1 MIIHLHS
8 YSRAATK
15 TLGRPH
21 WTAFGLL
28 LVACNGRLAVLDPPL
43 ETANAGASGSVAEPT
58 PVYGRVDL
66 DGGVYDDGELAK
78 AAAENVLVAHCG
90 PCHGP
95 ALSQAQA
102 PAGINFIG
110 DIDQLVV
117 AGLIVPLSSATSRI
131 VVVMRDGSMPPPGV
145 DAGPAPAPAEGDI
158 ETVAWFIDNPRYWPD
173 SSPPAI
179 VDAGSEAPAVDA
191 GAH

>member
-15 TLGRPH
+15 TLRRPH

-43 ETANAGASGSVAEPT
+43 ETANAGASGSAAGLT
-58 PVYGRVDL
+58 PVYGGVDL

-78 AAAENVLVAHCG
+78 AAAENVLTANCDL
-90 PCHGP
+90 CHGP

-110 DIDQLVV
+110 DINQLVV

-131 VVVMRDGSMPPPGV
+131 VVVMRDGSMPPPG
-145 DAGPAPAPAEGDI
+145 DAGPAPALAEGDI
-158 ETVAWFIDNPRYWPD
+158 NVVARFIDNPRYWPD